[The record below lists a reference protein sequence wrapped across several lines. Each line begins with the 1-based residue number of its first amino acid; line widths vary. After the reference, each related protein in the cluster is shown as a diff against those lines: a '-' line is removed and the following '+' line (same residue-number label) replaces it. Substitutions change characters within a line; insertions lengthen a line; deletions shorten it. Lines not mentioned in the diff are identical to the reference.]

1 MTKHIKAQKDY
12 KVGKGRPP
20 VETQWKPGQS
30 GNPKGRRKGR
40 QNLASIFY
48 EELNQK
54 VAVVE
59 NGKRRMI
66 SKAQAAIKQLMN
78 SATKGDPKALQA
90 IINLSKAMGDLKP
103 PEHLQEPIT
112 RRKRFTLNIFE
123 KNPLT
128 GEETLVEPGT
138 TSKKITE

>member
-66 SKAQAAIKQLMN
+66 SKAQAAIKQLTN

-90 IINLSKAMGDLKP
+90 IINLSKAMG
-103 PEHLQEPIT
+103 
-112 RRKRFTLNIFE
+112 
-123 KNPLT
+123 
-128 GEETLVEPGT
+128 
-138 TSKKITE
+138 